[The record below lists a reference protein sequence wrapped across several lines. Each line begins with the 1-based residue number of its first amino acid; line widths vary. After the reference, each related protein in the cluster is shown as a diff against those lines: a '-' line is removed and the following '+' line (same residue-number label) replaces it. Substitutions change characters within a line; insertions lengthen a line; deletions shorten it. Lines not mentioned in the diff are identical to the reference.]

1 MVQSHRW
8 TTIRWWNEHSK
19 ISSVSLVRPPLLRG
33 VVWCTWHA
41 AGGWKQPGAAQWRSR
56 RITAR
61 RRWGGMVSAA
71 APRSR
76 GRLMVAA
83 GPARVPV
90 RSSEAT
96 CPGPDSNATALARM
110 RLLTVSRSG
119 AASPL
124 ARRSLAASLSSR
136 SSVDAAGDDRDD
148 GGVAGISG
156 RGGWPE
162 RPGFAGPVLSLVI
175 GASAGPVVSLAA
187 GAFSDSGA
195 GWLRAWPVP
204 GSPDRRRPGRR
215 RVRWPG

>member
-1 MVQSHRW
+1 MLAGCGCGRCGCRLGWRMVVVPSGLRVMVQSHRW

-41 AGGWKQPGAAQWRSR
+41 AGGWKQPGAAQCRSR

-71 APRSR
+71 VPRSR

-96 CPGPDSNATALARM
+96 WPGPDSSATALARM

-119 AASPL
+119 AASSVGAEEFGGQL
-124 ARRSLAASLSSR
+124 VEQVL
-136 SSVDAAGDDRDD
+136 VDAAGDDRDD
-148 GGVAGISG
+148 GGVAGVSG

-162 RPGFAGPVLSLVI
+162 RPGIRRLVAVI
-175 GASAGPVVSLAA
+175 
-187 GAFSDSGA
+187 
-195 GWLRAWPVP
+195 
-204 GSPDRRRPGRR
+204 RPL
-215 RVRWPG
+215 VR